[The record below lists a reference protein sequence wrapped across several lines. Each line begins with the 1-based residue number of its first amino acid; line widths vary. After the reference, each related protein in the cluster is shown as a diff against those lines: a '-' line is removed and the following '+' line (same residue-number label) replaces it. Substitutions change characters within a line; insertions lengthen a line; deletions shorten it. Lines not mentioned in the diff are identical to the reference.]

1 MDFAEKLAYHDIS
14 AKSATFS
21 VISQYKSLLMY
32 RSKRLKCYLKYGS
45 MVGSELHYLVSVFC
59 LQIFCIVL
67 ITFNYVECEHSV
79 IVYC

>member
-1 MDFAEKLAYHDIS
+1 MSCGGWSDVRCAEELAYHDIS
-14 AKSATFS
+14 AKAATFS

-59 LQIFCIVL
+59 LQIFL
-67 ITFNYVECEHSV
+67 YSPH
-79 IVYC
+79 YM